1 MNVLIVTGIWPPDV
15 GGPASHSPELAE
27 RLHAGGHRVEVLTTA
42 VAAPAGEAYPVHWIG
57 RGSPPGVRHATFAL
71 RLARL
76 ARAADVVYVN
86 SVTTRGVSGARAAR
100 RPVVVKLTDDPA
112 YERAR
117 RFGLFD
123 GDLDGFQRFDGGPR
137 VRALRVLRDTALR
150 RASLIVCPSA
160 YLREHA
166 IGWGLR
172 PEQVVV
178 VENAIPEL
186 PELPTREQARAALGI
201 RELDL
206 TAPVLAF
213 AGRLGPAKALNVALA
228 ALVEVEEATLL
239 LAGDGPERESLES
252 LAAELGIGERV
263 RFLGAVGRREV
274 LELFRA
280 ADASVLSSE
289 WENFPHTLVEA
300 LAVGT
305 PVVATAVGGV
315 PEIVHDGGNGLLVP
329 PGDPAA
335 LTAAL
340 RRFLGDAELQRRL
353 SAAAAPS
360 VEHLRPERVYAK
372 LEELLAQ
379 VASRR

>member
-15 GGPASHSPELAE
+15 GGPASHSPELAA

-42 VAAPAGEAYPVHWIG
+42 VAAPAAESYPVHWIG

-71 RLARL
+71 QLARL

-86 SVTTRGVSGARAAR
+86 SVLTRGISGARAAR

-123 GDLDGFQRFDGGPR
+123 GDLDAFQRFDGGPR

-166 IGWGLR
+166 LGWGLR

-186 PELPTREQARAALGI
+186 PDLPTHEQARADLGI
-201 RELDL
+201 QGF
-206 TAPVLAF
+206 VFAF
-213 AGRLGPAKALNVALA
+213 AGRLGPAKALEVALA
-228 ALVEVEEATLL
+228 ALVDVEGATLL
-239 LAGDGPERESLES
+239 LAGAGPERESLEF
-252 LAAELGIGERV
+252 LAKELGLSERV

-305 PVVATAVGGV
+305 PVVATAVGGI
-315 PEIVHDGGNGLLVP
+315 PEIVRDGENGLLVP
-329 PGDPAA
+329 PGDP
-335 LTAAL
+335 
-340 RRFLGDAELQRRL
+340 
-353 SAAAAPS
+353 
-360 VEHLRPERVYAK
+360 RVYHIGISY
-372 LEELLAQ
+372 
-379 VASRR
+379 VY